1 MKTSKKTK
9 IALAVLIAASACF
22 AEPGWKNA
30 MKGIEGRIKGN
41 KQSRGKTASSSSA
54 SSKKKCRSVCRHK
67 RKFDKAE
74 LRP

>member
-30 MKGIEGRIKGN
+30 MKEP
-41 KQSRGKTASSSSA
+41 
-54 SSKKKCRSVCRHK
+54 
-67 RKFDKAE
+67 KAE
-74 LRP
+74 